1 MGLRHWREVLRN
13 HPRPAR
19 LVAARLLERVGLSPL
34 FTIPLDG
41 YRLRFYP
48 TNVSANLW
56 INADTRVHGLELFK
70 DYCQAGDVAVDVG
83 ANVGEVSIIFSQRVG
98 ATGRVFAFEPHPRI
112 YRYLVGNL
120 ALNHCDNVTPAN
132 LAVGAVPGVVRL
144 SNDKHDDMNRIV
156 DDGAIEVACTTLDAQ
171 LPAQPIAFLK
181 IDVEGSELRVLE
193 GARQTLARTACV
205 NCEMGDA
212 HYRRYGYG
220 VADLIGLLQ
229 RHGFQTFVIATNRAL
244 RRVGTTFADGGG
256 HELVALRDPE
266 DFRARTG
273 WRLV

>member
-1 MGLRHWREVLRN
+1 MGLRHWRNVLRN

-70 DYCQAGDVAVDVG
+70 DYCKAGDVAIDVG

-120 ALNHCDNVTPAN
+120 ALNHCDNVTTAN
-132 LAVGAVPGVVRL
+132 LAVGAAPGVVRL

-156 DDGAIEVACTTLDAQ
+156 ADGAIEVACTTLDAQ
-171 LPAQPIAFLK
+171 VPAQPIALLK

-193 GARQTLARTACV
+193 GAVQTLARTACV

-220 VADLIGLLQ
+220 MPDLIAFLQ
-229 RHGFQTFVIATNRAL
+229 QRGFQTFVVDGARRL
-244 RRVGTTFADGGG
+244 RPIDAQFADPGG
-256 HELVALRDPE
+256 HELVACRDAA
-266 DFRARTG
+266 DFVQRTG
-273 WRLV
+273 WRLR